1 MYGGNDFR
9 EGGGVD
15 CSHFTYNV
23 YKHFGLISSYDTSGG
38 QRRWGY
44 AVDFSQIQPGDLV
57 CYPGHVAIYYGN
69 GQIVHAPAPGRK
81 IEIGSVYVLDIVGVR
96 RLY

>member
-1 MYGGNDFR
+1 MFY

-23 YKHFGLISSYDTSGG
+23 YLHFGLVGGYVNSGG
-38 QRRWGY
+38 QTGWGR
-44 AVDFSQIQPGDLV
+44 AVDISDIQPGDLV

-69 GQIVHAPAPGRK
+69 GQIVHAPAPGRY
-81 IEIGSVYVLDIVGVR
+81 IEYGSLYVGTIVAIR